1 MYESARPGPEFL
13 GKLAPG
19 AGTGRPAALSNLF
32 PAGPRAVDPRPAR
45 RAIARNAL
53 RAAAGRPRARHP
65 QRPTGWRRDAH
76 RPRPAPGGQA
86 AQLRPGT
93 AGRKGPSPG
102 PGPLSTGAGGSPS
115 RCWRWPA
122 RYPRRAAT
130 SSWWSMPAMAARTP
144 ARSVARASA
153 KRTWRWPSPACWRGG
168 STARKASRRAWC
180 ATATC
185 SFRCASG
192 RKWLGATTP
201 TCSSRCTPTRRR
213 D

>member
-1 MYESARPGPEFL
+1 MPTLAIGYFVDEAPSSPAKPARRPGPPAVPGRQRQCTNPPGPGLEFL

-53 RAAAGRPRARHP
+53 RATAGRPRARHT
-65 QRPTGWRRDAH
+65 QWPTGWRRDAH
-76 RPRPAPGGQA
+76 RPRSAPSGQA

-93 AGRKGPSPG
+93 AGGKGPSPG
-102 PGPLSTGAGGSPS
+102 HGPISTGAGGAPS
-115 RCWRWPA
+115 QCWRWPA

-153 KRTWRWPSPACWRGG
+153 KGRGAGHRPPA
-168 STARKASRRAWC
+168 
-180 ATATC
+180 
-185 SFRCASG
+185 
-192 RKWLGATTP
+192 GAADRP
-201 TCSSRCTPTRRR
+201 
-213 D
+213 